1 MDDNLLIQLNGL
13 PDGSKRYHW
22 DLGKEFFASFGN
34 SEILEAAVSV
44 GVKLEK
50 SGDYIGL
57 DIDLD
62 GKVTV
67 PCDRCLAPLEL
78 EVRDTFYLSVK
89 FGSGDFI
96 KDEEAQPAGDGGD
109 FREIVWLPEDAEG
122 IDIRQ
127 DVYDYTYLNLPSR
140 KVHDEGYCD
149 PDVVRY
155 LGRDKATVSGNNPFE
170 SLKDVL
176 LKDLGL

>member
-1 MDDNLLIQLNGL
+1 MADNLLIQLNGL
-13 PDGSKRYHW
+13 PDGNKCFHW

-34 SEILEAAVSV
+34 SEILDATIGVD
-44 GVKLEK
+44 VKLEK
-50 SGDYIGL
+50 SGDYLGL
-57 DIDLD
+57 DVDLD
-62 GKVTV
+62 GTVTV

-89 FGSGDFI
+89 FGSGELSDG
-96 KDEEAQPAGDGGD
+96 EAQPVGEGGT
-109 FREIVWLPEDAEG
+109 REIVWLPEDAEG

-127 DVYDYTYLNLPSR
+127 DVYDYTYLNLPCR

-149 PDVVRY
+149 PEVVRY
-155 LGRDKATVSGNNPFE
+155 LGRDKASVSGSNPFE